1 MLPSLD
7 WKVRVAE
14 NQKEKHHGA
23 AYYTDFRL
31 KIALRIVIVS
41 LAPLVLV
48 TGIILYQFHVYANQM
63 VHAHLDELVLKHR
76 QKIDDFLKQKLSDIS
91 YLSKS
96 YEFSQFKEKPFLQ
109 QRLRTLQAEY
119 SYVFVDLGVIDDK
132 GRQVSYAGPFD
143 LDQADYSD
151 SDWFQK
157 ARVRDTY
164 ISDVFLGMRGHP
176 HFIVAVKRE
185 WQGRMWLVRAT
196 IDFMAFNT
204 LVEDFTMGK
213 TGTAF
218 ILNRQG
224 EFQTRSPKGTLK
236 LSLQQYKNL
245 FEMGEDAKGNKT
257 GDHIIA
263 PSVLGQDELYQIA
276 REYEPRI
283 DRYAV
288 RPPHKYTTFT
298 VEKHG
303 EGSTRFLVVA
313 AFLKSDDWLLIFQ
326 QEKKDAFAKLYET
339 QIIAVLIMC
348 AGAVLIIF
356 MAFFISGQLVKRI
369 ARLDSEKE
377 VMNQQIVE
385 TGKLASIGELA
396 AGIAHE
402 INNPVAIMVE
412 EAGWIQ
418 DLLSEGIDK
427 GDNFE
432 EFKRALKQIETQ
444 GHRCKGIT
452 HKLLSFAR
460 KTDSRVETIQLNE
473 FVNEVVDLL
482 SQKFKYANIE
492 VDVQLYP
499 ELPTIQASATEVQ
512 QVLMNILQNA
522 VYAMEKT
529 GGKITI
535 LTGVDDQN
543 ISISINDTGPGIP
556 PDNLA
561 RIFDPFFTTRPVGK
575 GTGLGLSI
583 CYGIIN
589 KMGGRIDVESKLDEG
604 TTFTIV
610 LPLDD
615 TSAPK
620 S

>member
-1 MLPSLD
+1 
-7 WKVRVAE
+7 VAE
-14 NQKEKHHGA
+14 DQKNKHHGPG
-23 AYYTDFRL
+23 YYADFRL

-41 LAPLVLV
+41 LAPMMLV
-48 TGIILYQFHVYANQM
+48 TGIILYQFHVFSNKM

-96 YEFSQFKEKPFLQ
+96 YEFSLLKEKPFLQ
-109 QRLRTLQAEY
+109 QRLRALQADY

-143 LDQADYSD
+143 LDQADYSG
-151 SDWFQK
+151 SEWFQK

-164 ISDVFLGMRGHP
+164 ISDVFTGMRGHP

-224 EFQTRSPKGTLK
+224 EFQTRPPKGTLK
-236 LSLQQYKNL
+236 LTLQQYMNL
-245 FEMGEDAKGNKT
+245 FKMGEDVR
-257 GDHIIA
+257 GDKSRDNIIA
-263 PSVLGQDELYQIA
+263 PSVLGQSELFEIA
-276 REYEPRI
+276 REHEVKTNRHE
-283 DRYAV
+283 V
-288 RPPHKYTTFT
+288 TPPHRYTTFT
-298 VEKHG
+298 VEKKG
-303 EGSTRFLVVA
+303 ENGTQVLVIA
-313 AFLKSDDWLLIFQ
+313 AFLKNDDWLLIFQ
-326 QEKKDAFAKLYET
+326 QEKKDAFAKLNET
-339 QIIAVLIMC
+339 QIIAVFITL
-348 AGAVLIIF
+348 AGALLIIF

-427 GDNFE
+427 ADNFE
-432 EFKRALKQIETQ
+432 EFKRALDQIQTQ

-460 KTDSRVETIQLNE
+460 KTDSRVETLQLNE
-473 FVNEVVDLL
+473 FVTEVVDLL
-482 SQKFKYANIE
+482 SQKFKYANID

-499 ELPTIQASATEVQ
+499 DLPSIQASATEIQ

-535 LTGVDDQN
+535 LTGVDDKN
-543 ISISINDTGPGIP
+543 ISIAINDNGPGIP
-556 PDNLA
+556 SDNLA

-589 KMGGRIDVESKLDEG
+589 KMGGRIDVESRLDEG

-610 LPLDD
+610 LPLN

-620 S
+620 

>member
-1 MLPSLD
+1 MSFLIR
-7 WKVRVAE
+7 KVQVAD
-14 NQKEKHHGA
+14 NHNEKHHGS
-23 AYYTDFRL
+23 AYYSDFRL

-41 LAPLVLV
+41 LAPLILV
-48 TGIILYQFHVYANQM
+48 AGIILYQFHVYANKM
-63 VHAHLDELVLKHR
+63 VHAHLDELVLRHR

-96 YEFSQFKEKPFLQ
+96 YDISQLRDKPFLQ
-109 QRLRTLQAEY
+109 QRLRALQTDY
-119 SYVFVDLGVIDDK
+119 SYVFVDLGVIDDN

-143 LDQADYSD
+143 LDQANYSN
-151 SDWFQK
+151 SEWFQE
-157 ARVRDTY
+157 AMLTETY
-164 ISDVFLGMRGHP
+164 ISNVFLGLRGQP
-176 HFIVAVKRE
+176 HFIVAVKRK
-185 WQGRMWLVRAT
+185 WQDRTWLVRAT
-196 IDFMAFNT
+196 IDFVAFNT

-224 EFQTRSPKGTLK
+224 EFQTRPPKGTLK
-236 LSLQQYKNL
+236 LTLQQYMNL
-245 FEMGEDAKGNKT
+245 FRMGESVRGNKSEKP
-257 GDHIIA
+257 IIA
-263 PSVLGQDELYQIA
+263 PSVLGQNELYQIA
-276 REYEPRI
+276 REHEPQM
-283 DRYAV
+283 DRFSIK
-288 RPPHKYTTFT
+288 PPHKYTTFS
-298 VEKHG
+298 VEKQG
-303 EGSTRFLVVA
+303 ENTRFLVIA
-313 AFLKSDDWLLIFQ
+313 AFLKNDDWLLIFQ

-339 QIIAVLIMC
+339 QIIAVFITF
-348 AGAVLIIF
+348 AGALLIIF
-356 MAFFISGQLVKRI
+356 VAFLISGQLVKRI

-427 GDNFE
+427 ADNFE
-432 EFKRALKQIETQ
+432 EFKRALDQIQTQ

-460 KTDSRVETIQLNE
+460 KTDSRVETLQLNE

-482 SQKFKYANIE
+482 SQKFKYANID
-492 VDVQLYP
+492 VDVQLEP
-499 ELPTIQASATEVQ
+499 DLPAIQASATEIQ

-535 LTGVDDQN
+535 LTGADDRN
-543 ISISINDTGPGIP
+543 ISVSITDTGPGIP
-556 PDNLA
+556 PDNMA

-589 KMGGRIDVESKLDEG
+589 KMGGRIDVQSKLDEG

-610 LPLDD
+610 LPLDKP
-615 TSAPK
+615 APK

>member
-1 MLPSLD
+1 
-7 WKVRVAE
+7 VQVAD
-14 NQKEKHHGA
+14 NQNGKHHGS
-23 AYYTDFRL
+23 AYYSDFRL

-41 LAPLVLV
+41 LAPLILV
-48 TGIILYQFHVYANQM
+48 AGIILYQFHVYANKM
-63 VHAHLDELVLKHR
+63 VHAHLDELVLRHR

-96 YEFSQFKEKPFLQ
+96 YDISQLSDKAFLQ
-109 QRLRTLQAEY
+109 QRLRALQTDY
-119 SYVFVDLGVIDDK
+119 SYVFVDLGVIDDS

-143 LDQADYSD
+143 LDQANYS
-151 SDWFQK
+151 SSEWFQE
-157 ARVRDTY
+157 ARHRETY
-164 ISDVFLGMRGHP
+164 ISNVFLGLRGQP
-176 HFIVAVKRE
+176 HFIVAVKRK
-185 WQGRMWLVRAT
+185 WQDRTWLVRAT
-196 IDFMAFNT
+196 IDFLAFNT

-224 EFQTRSPKGTLK
+224 EFQTRPPKGTLK
-236 LSLQQYKNL
+236 LTLQQYMNL
-245 FEMGEDAKGNKT
+245 FRMGENVRGNKT
-257 GDHIIA
+257 GESIIA
-263 PSVLGQDELYQIA
+263 PSVLGQNELYQIA
-276 REYEPRI
+276 REHETQI
-283 DRYAV
+283 DRFSIK
-288 RPPHKYTTFT
+288 PPHKYTTFS
-298 VEKHG
+298 VEKQG
-303 EGSTRFLVVA
+303 ENTRFLVIA
-313 AFLKSDDWLLIFQ
+313 AFLKNDDWLLIFQ
-326 QEKKDAFAKLYET
+326 QEKRDAFAKLYET
-339 QIIAVLIMC
+339 QIIAVFITF
-348 AGAVLIIF
+348 AGALLIIF
-356 MAFFISGQLVKRI
+356 VAFLISGQLVKRI

-427 GDNFE
+427 ADNFE
-432 EFKRALKQIETQ
+432 EFKRALDQIQTQ

-460 KTDSRVETIQLNE
+460 KTDSRVETLQLNE

-482 SQKFKYANIE
+482 SQKFKYANID
-492 VDVQLYP
+492 VDVQLEP
-499 ELPTIQASATEVQ
+499 DLPAIQASATEIQ

-535 LTGVDDQN
+535 LTRADDRN
-543 ISISINDTGPGIP
+543 ISVSITDTGPGIP
-556 PDNLA
+556 PDNMA

-589 KMGGRIDVESKLDEG
+589 KMGGRIDVQSRLDEG

-610 LPLDD
+610 LPLDKP
-615 TSAPK
+615 APK

>member
-1 MLPSLD
+1 M
-7 WKVRVAE
+7 AE
-14 NQKEKHHGA
+14 NQNEKHHGP

-96 YEFSQFKEKPFLQ
+96 YDFSQLREKPFLQ
-109 QRLRTLQAEY
+109 QRLRVLQAEY
-119 SYVFVDLGVIDDK
+119 SYVFVDLGVIDDN

-224 EFQTRSPKGTLK
+224 EFQTRPPKGTIK
-236 LSLQQYKNL
+236 LTLQQYKNL
-245 FEMGEDAKGNKT
+245 FEMGEDARGNKT

-263 PSVLGQDELYQIA
+263 PSVLGQDELFQIA
-276 REYEPRI
+276 RDFEPRV

-303 EGSTRFLVVA
+303 EDSTRFLVVA

-326 QEKKDAFAKLYET
+326 QEKRDAFSKLYET

-432 EFKRALKQIETQ
+432 EFKRALNQIETQ

-460 KTDSRVETIQLNE
+460 KTDSRMETLQLNA

-535 LTGVDDQN
+535 MTEADDQH
-543 ISISINDTGPGIP
+543 IFISINDTGPGIAS
-556 PDNLA
+556 DNLA

>member
-1 MLPSLD
+1 
-7 WKVRVAE
+7 VAE
-14 NQKEKHHGA
+14 NQNEKHHGP

-96 YEFSQFKEKPFLQ
+96 YDFSQLREKPFLQ
-109 QRLRTLQAEY
+109 QRLRVLQAEY
-119 SYVFVDLGVIDDK
+119 SYVFVDLGVIDDN

-224 EFQTRSPKGTLK
+224 EFQTRPPKGTIK
-236 LSLQQYKNL
+236 LTLQQYKNL
-245 FEMGEDAKGNKT
+245 FEMGEDARGNKT

-263 PSVLGQDELYQIA
+263 PSVLGQDELFQIA
-276 REYEPRI
+276 RDFEPRV

-303 EGSTRFLVVA
+303 EDSTRFLVVA

-326 QEKKDAFAKLYET
+326 QEKRDAFSKLYET

-432 EFKRALKQIETQ
+432 EFKRALNQIETQ

-460 KTDSRVETIQLNE
+460 KTDSRMETLQLNA

-535 LTGVDDQN
+535 MTEADDQH
-543 ISISINDTGPGIP
+543 IFISINDTGPGIAS
-556 PDNLA
+556 DNLA

>member
-1 MLPSLD
+1 
-7 WKVRVAE
+7 VAE
-14 NQKEKHHGA
+14 NQNEKHHGP

-96 YEFSQFKEKPFLQ
+96 YDFSQLREKPFLQ
-109 QRLRTLQAEY
+109 QRLRVLQAEY
-119 SYVFVDLGVIDDK
+119 SYVFVDLGVIDDN

-224 EFQTRSPKGTLK
+224 EFQTRPPKGTIK
-236 LSLQQYKNL
+236 LTLQQYKNL
-245 FEMGEDAKGNKT
+245 FEMGEDARGNKI

-263 PSVLGQDELYQIA
+263 PSVLGQDELFQIA
-276 REYEPRI
+276 RDFEPRV

-303 EGSTRFLVVA
+303 EDSTRFLVVA

-326 QEKKDAFAKLYET
+326 QEKRDAFSKLYET

-432 EFKRALKQIETQ
+432 EFKRALNQIETQ

-460 KTDSRVETIQLNE
+460 KTDSRMETLQLNA

-535 LTGVDDQN
+535 MTEADDQH
-543 ISISINDTGPGIP
+543 IFISINDTGPGIAS
-556 PDNLA
+556 DNLA

>member
-1 MLPSLD
+1 
-7 WKVRVAE
+7 VAE
-14 NQKEKHHGA
+14 NQKNKHHGP
-23 AYYTDFRL
+23 AYYADFRI

-41 LAPLVLV
+41 LAPMILV
-48 TGIILYQFHVYANQM
+48 TGIILYQFHVFSNKM

-96 YEFSQFKEKPFLQ
+96 YEFSQFKEKTFLQ
-109 QRLRTLQAEY
+109 QRLRALQADY
-119 SYVFVDLGVIDDK
+119 SYVFVDLGVIDEN

-143 LDQADYSD
+143 LDQADYSS
-151 SDWFQK
+151 SDWFRK
-157 ARVRDTY
+157 AKDRDTY
-164 ISDVFLGMRGHP
+164 ISDVFLGMRGSP

-185 WQGRMWLVRAT
+185 WQGRIWLLRAT

-224 EFQTRSPKGTLK
+224 EFQTRPPKGTLK
-236 LSLQQYKNL
+236 LTLQQYMNL
-245 FEMGEDAKGNKT
+245 FKMGEDVRENRSGNN
-257 GDHIIA
+257 IIA
-263 PSVLGQDELYQIA
+263 PSVLGQSELFQIA
-276 REYEPRI
+276 REHELRI
-283 DRYAV
+283 NRHLV
-288 RPPHKYTTFT
+288 RPPHQYTTFT
-298 VEKHG
+298 VEKQG
-303 EGSTRFLVVA
+303 ESSRVLVIA
-313 AFLKSDDWLLIFQ
+313 AFLKNDDWLLIFQ
-326 QEKKDAFAKLYET
+326 QEKKDAFAKLNET
-339 QIIAVLIMC
+339 QIIAILITL
-348 AGAVLIIF
+348 AGGVLIIF

-427 GDNFE
+427 ADNFE
-432 EFKRALKQIETQ
+432 EFKRALDQIQTQ

-460 KTDSRVETIQLNE
+460 KTDSRVETLQLNE
-473 FVNEVVDLL
+473 FVTEVVDLL

-499 ELPTIQASATEVQ
+499 ELPSLQASATEVQ

-535 LTGVDDQN
+535 LTSADDQN
-543 ISISINDTGPGIP
+543 ISISINDTGPGIAS
-556 PDNLA
+556 DNLA

-589 KMGGRIDVESKLDEG
+589 KMGGRIDVESRLDEG

-610 LPLDD
+610 LPLDKP
-615 TSAPK
+615 APK

>member
-1 MLPSLD
+1 MYPWNRKLQVTD
-7 WKVRVAE
+7 KQAI
-14 NQKEKHHGA
+14 KHTGP
-23 AYYTDFRL
+23 AYYADFRM

-41 LAPLVLV
+41 LAPMILV
-48 TGIILYQFHVYANQM
+48 TGIILYQFHVFSNHM

-76 QKIDDFLKQKLSDIS
+76 QKLDDFLKQKLSDIS
-91 YLSKS
+91 HLARSHD
-96 YEFSQFKEKPFLQ
+96 FSQLQNKTFLQ
-109 QRLRTLQAEY
+109 QRLRALQADY
-119 SYVFVDLGVIDDK
+119 SYVFVDLGVIDEN
-132 GRQVSYAGPFD
+132 GQQVSYAGPFD
-143 LDQADYSD
+143 LDRADYS
-151 SDWFQK
+151 SSEWFQK
-157 ARVRDTY
+157 ARATEAY
-164 ISDVFLGMRGHP
+164 ISDVFSGMRGHP
-176 HFIVAVKRE
+176 HFIVAVKRQWE
-185 WQGRMWLVRAT
+185 GREYLVRAT
-196 IDFMAFNT
+196 IDFLAFNT

-224 EFQTRSPKGTLK
+224 EFQTRPPTGTPKLTM
-236 LSLQQYKNL
+236 QQYMNL
-245 FEMGEDAKGNKT
+245 FKMGESARGNIPGKKNT
-257 GDHIIA
+257 YSMA
-263 PSVLGQDELYQIA
+263 EANELYQIA
-276 REYEPRI
+276 LEYEF
-283 DRYAV
+283 DKNRYSDKSV
-288 RPPHKYTTFT
+288 HKYATFT
-298 VEKHG
+298 VEKMAESG
-303 EGSTRFLVVA
+303 TKFLVVA
-313 AFLKSDDWLLIFQ
+313 AFLKHDDWLLIFQ
-326 QEKKDAFAKLYET
+326 QETKDAFAKLNET
-339 QIIAVLIMC
+339 QIIAILISLS
-348 AGAVLIIF
+348 GALVIVF

-369 ARLDSEKE
+369 ARLDSEKQ

-427 GDNFE
+427 ADNFE
-432 EFKRALKQIETQ
+432 EFKRALNQIETQ

-460 KTDSRVETIQLNE
+460 KTDSRVETLQLNE
-473 FVNEVVDLL
+473 FVTEVVDLL
-482 SQKFKYANIE
+482 SQKFKYANID
-492 VDVQLYP
+492 VDVQMAP
-499 ELPTIQASATEVQ
+499 DLPTIQASATEIQ

-535 LTGVDDQN
+535 ITRADDET

-556 PDNLA
+556 EDNLA

-589 KMGGRIDVESKLDEG
+589 KMGGRIDVASRVDEG

-610 LPLDD
+610 LPLD

>member
-1 MLPSLD
+1 
-7 WKVRVAE
+7 VRVAE
-14 NQKEKHHGA
+14 KQTEKHHGP
-23 AYYTDFRL
+23 AYYADFRL

-41 LAPLVLV
+41 LAPLLLV
-48 TGIILYQFHVYANQM
+48 TGIILYQFHVYANKM
-63 VHAHLDELVLKHR
+63 VHAHLDELVLRHR

-96 YEFSQFKEKPFLQ
+96 YEITQLKDKTFLQ
-109 QRLRTLQAEY
+109 QRLRALQTDY

-143 LDQADYSD
+143 LDQANYSNA
-151 SDWFQK
+151 DWFQK
-157 ARVRDTY
+157 ASLRETY
-164 ISDVFLGMRGHP
+164 ISDVFLGLRGQP

-185 WQGRMWLVRAT
+185 WEGRTWLVRAT

-224 EFQTRSPKGTLK
+224 EFQTRPPKGTLK
-236 LSLQQYKNL
+236 LTLQQYMNL
-245 FEMGEDAKGNKT
+245 FKMGEDARGNRS
-257 GDHIIA
+257 GGGIIA
-263 PSVLGQDELYQIA
+263 PSVLGQDELFQIA
-276 REYEPRI
+276 REHEFQM
-283 DRYAV
+283 DRGTIK
-288 RPPHKYTTFT
+288 PPHKYTTFS
-298 VEKHG
+298 VEKQG
-303 EGSTRFLVVA
+303 DNTRFLVIA
-313 AFLKSDDWLLIFQ
+313 AFLKNDDWLLIFQ
-326 QEKKDAFAKLYET
+326 QEKKDAFSQLFET
-339 QIIAVLIMC
+339 QLIAVFITF

-356 MAFFISGQLVKRI
+356 VTFLISGQLVKRI

-432 EFKRALKQIETQ
+432 EFKRALDQIQTQ

-460 KTDSRVETIQLNE
+460 KTDSRMETLQLNE

-482 SQKFKYANIE
+482 SQKFKYANID
-492 VDVQLYP
+492 VDVQLDP
-499 ELPTIQASATEVQ
+499 ELPAIQASATEIQ

-529 GGKITI
+529 GGKIAV
-535 LTGVDDQN
+535 LTEADDQN
-543 ISISINDTGPGIP
+543 ISVSIKDTGPGIS

-610 LPLDD
+610 LPLNRP
-615 TSAPK
+615 APK
-620 S
+620 K

>member
-1 MLPSLD
+1 
-7 WKVRVAE
+7 VRVAD
-14 NQKEKHHGA
+14 NQNEKKHGS
-23 AYYTDFRL
+23 AYYSDFRL
-31 KIALRIVIVS
+31 KIALRFVIVS
-41 LAPLVLV
+41 VAPLILV
-48 TGIILYQFHVYANQM
+48 AGIILYQFHVYADKM
-63 VHAHLDELVLKHR
+63 VHAHLDELVLRHR
-76 QKIDDFLKQKLSDIS
+76 QKIDDFLNQKLSDIS

-96 YEFSQFKEKPFLQ
+96 YEISQLMDKSFLQ
-109 QRLRTLQAEY
+109 RRLRALQTDY
-119 SYVFVDLGVIDDK
+119 SYVFVDLGVIDDN
-132 GRQVSYAGPFD
+132 GRQISYAGPFD
-143 LDQADYSD
+143 LDQANYSD
-151 SDWFQK
+151 AEWFQK
-157 ARVRDTY
+157 ARLRETY
-164 ISDVFLGMRGHP
+164 ISDVFLGLRVQP

-185 WQGRMWLVRAT
+185 WQGRTWLVRAT

-224 EFQTRSPKGTLK
+224 EFQTRPPKGTLK
-236 LSLQQYKNL
+236 LTLQQYMNL
-245 FEMGEDAKGNKT
+245 FRMGADARKNKT
-257 GDHIIA
+257 EDNIIA
-263 PSVLGQDELYQIA
+263 PSVLGQNELYHIA
-276 REYEPRI
+276 REHELKI
-283 DRYAV
+283 DRYSV
-288 RPPHKYTTFT
+288 KPPHKYTTFT
-298 VEKHG
+298 VEKQG
-303 EGSTRFLVVA
+303 ENTRFLVIA
-313 AFLKSDDWLLIFQ
+313 AFLKNDDWLLIFQ
-326 QEKKDAFAKLYET
+326 QEKKDAFAKLNET
-339 QIIAVLIMC
+339 QIIAVFITL
-348 AGAVLIIF
+348 ASALLIIF
-356 MAFFISGQLVKRI
+356 VAFLISGQLVKRI

-427 GDNFE
+427 ADNFE
-432 EFKRALKQIETQ
+432 EFKRALDQIQTQ

-460 KTDSRVETIQLNE
+460 KTDSRVETLQLNE

-482 SQKFKYANIE
+482 SQKFKYANID
-492 VDVQLYP
+492 VDVQLNP
-499 ELPTIQASATEVQ
+499 ELPAIQASATEIQ

-535 LTGVDDQN
+535 LTEADDQN
-543 ISISINDTGPGIP
+543 ISISIRDTGPGIP
-556 PDNLA
+556 PDNMA

-589 KMGGRIDVESKLDEG
+589 KMGGRIDVQSKLDEG

-610 LPLDD
+610 LPLDKP
-615 TSAPK
+615 APK

>member
-1 MLPSLD
+1 VSFLIR
-7 WKVRVAE
+7 KVQVAD
-14 NQKEKHHGA
+14 NHNGKHHGS
-23 AYYTDFRL
+23 AYYSDFRL

-41 LAPLVLV
+41 LAPLILV
-48 TGIILYQFHVYANQM
+48 AGIILYQFHVYANKM
-63 VHAHLDELVLKHR
+63 VHAHLDELVLRHR

-96 YEFSQFKEKPFLQ
+96 YDISQLSDKAFLQ
-109 QRLRTLQAEY
+109 QRLRALQTDY
-119 SYVFVDLGVIDDK
+119 SYVFVDLGVIDDS

-143 LDQADYSD
+143 LDQANYS
-151 SDWFQK
+151 SSEWFQE
-157 ARVRDTY
+157 ARHRETY
-164 ISDVFLGMRGHP
+164 ISNVFLGLRGQP
-176 HFIVAVKRE
+176 HFIVAVKRK
-185 WQGRMWLVRAT
+185 WQDRTWLVRAT
-196 IDFMAFNT
+196 IDFLAFNT

-224 EFQTRSPKGTLK
+224 EFQTRPPKGTLK
-236 LSLQQYKNL
+236 LTLQQYMNL
-245 FEMGEDAKGNKT
+245 FRMGENVRGNKT
-257 GDHIIA
+257 GESIIA
-263 PSVLGQDELYQIA
+263 PSVLGQNELYQIA
-276 REYEPRI
+276 REHETQI
-283 DRYAV
+283 DRFSIK
-288 RPPHKYTTFT
+288 PPHKYTTFS
-298 VEKHG
+298 VEKQG
-303 EGSTRFLVVA
+303 ENTRFLVIA
-313 AFLKSDDWLLIFQ
+313 AFLKNDDWLLIFQ
-326 QEKKDAFAKLYET
+326 QEKRDAFAKLYET
-339 QIIAVLIMC
+339 QIIAVFITF
-348 AGAVLIIF
+348 AGALLIIF
-356 MAFFISGQLVKRI
+356 VAFLISGQLVKRI

-427 GDNFE
+427 ADNFE
-432 EFKRALKQIETQ
+432 EFKRALDQIQTQ

-460 KTDSRVETIQLNE
+460 KTDSRVETLQLNE

-482 SQKFKYANIE
+482 SQKFKYANID
-492 VDVQLYP
+492 VDVQLEP
-499 ELPTIQASATEVQ
+499 DLPAIQASATEIQ

-535 LTGVDDQN
+535 LTGADDRN
-543 ISISINDTGPGIP
+543 ISVSITDTGPGIP
-556 PDNLA
+556 PDNMA

-589 KMGGRIDVESKLDEG
+589 KMGGRIDVQSKLDEG

-610 LPLDD
+610 LPLDKP
-615 TSAPK
+615 APK

>member
-1 MLPSLD
+1 LFFLIR
-7 WKVRVAE
+7 KVRVVE
-14 NQKEKHHGA
+14 IQNEKNHGP
-23 AYYTDFRL
+23 AYYADFKL

-41 LAPLVLV
+41 LAPLLLV
-48 TGIILYQFHVYANQM
+48 AGIILYQFHVYSNKM
-63 VHAHLDELVLKHR
+63 VHAHLDELVLRHR

-96 YEFSQFKEKPFLQ
+96 YEISQLKEKPFLQ
-109 QRLRTLQAEY
+109 QKLRALQTDY
-119 SYVFVDLGVIDDK
+119 SYVFVDLGIIDDN

-143 LDQADYSD
+143 LDQADYSN
-151 SDWFQK
+151 SEWFQE
-157 ARVRDTY
+157 AILRQTY
-164 ISDVFLGMRGHP
+164 ISNVFLGLRGQP

-185 WQGRMWLVRAT
+185 WQGRTWLVRAT
-196 IDFMAFNT
+196 IDFVAFNT

-224 EFQTRSPKGTLK
+224 EFQTRPPKGTLQ
-236 LSLQQYKNL
+236 LTLQQYMNL
-245 FEMGEDAKGNKT
+245 FKMGESHRGSSSGENLKK
-257 GDHIIA
+257 
-263 PSVLGQDELYQIA
+263 PSVPGENELFQIA
-276 REYEPRI
+276 MEHERQI
-283 DRYAV
+283 DRFSV
-288 RPPHKYTTFT
+288 KPPHKFTTFS
-298 VEKHG
+298 VEKQG
-303 EGSTRFLVVA
+303 DNTRFLVIA
-313 AFLKSDDWLLIFQ
+313 AFLKNDDWLLIFQ

-339 QIIAVLIMC
+339 QLIAVFITF
-348 AGAVLIIF
+348 AGALLIIF
-356 MAFFISGQLVKRI
+356 VAFLISGQLVKRI

-427 GDNFE
+427 ADNFE
-432 EFKRALKQIETQ
+432 EFKRALDQIQTQ

-460 KTDSRVETIQLNE
+460 KTDSRVETLQLNE

-482 SQKFKYANIE
+482 SQKFKYANID
-492 VDVQLYP
+492 VDVQLNP
-499 ELPTIQASATEVQ
+499 GLPAIQASATEIQ

-535 LTGVDDQN
+535 LTEADEQN
-543 ISISINDTGPGIP
+543 ISVSITDNGPGIP
-556 PDNLA
+556 PDNMA

-589 KMGGRIDVESKLDEG
+589 KMGGRIDVQSRLDEG

-610 LPLDD
+610 LPLGKP
-615 TSAPK
+615 ALK

>member
-1 MLPSLD
+1 MADNRKKGNTGPS
-7 WKVRVAE
+7 KYA
-14 NQKEKHHGA
+14 
-23 AYYTDFRL
+23 DFRF
-31 KIALRIVIVS
+31 KIALLIVVVS
-41 LAPLVLV
+41 LAPLFLV
-48 TGIILYQFHVYANQM
+48 TGTILYQFHLFSNKM
-63 VHAHLDELVLKHR
+63 VHAHLDEMVLKHR
-76 QKIDDFLKQKLSDIS
+76 QKIDDFLKQKLNDIS
-91 YLSKS
+91 HLARNKTLSQLQEK
-96 YEFSQFKEKPFLQ
+96 QFLH
-109 QRLRTLQAEY
+109 QRLRALQADY
-119 SYVFVDLGVIDDK
+119 GYVFVDLGLIDDK
-132 GRQVSYAGPFD
+132 GHQLSYAGPFD
-143 LDQADYSD
+143 LDKVDYSG
-151 SDWFQK
+151 SEWFAK
-157 ARVRDTY
+157 ARIRDAY
-164 ISDVFLGMRGHP
+164 ISDVFLGLRGQP
-176 HFIVAVKRE
+176 HFIVAVKQTWEGRE
-185 WQGRMWLVRAT
+185 YLVRAT
-196 IDFMAFNT
+196 IDFVAFNT

-218 ILNRQG
+218 IMNHQG
-224 EFQTRSPKGTLK
+224 EFQTQPPKETLK
-236 LSLQQYKNL
+236 LTMQQYMNL
-245 FEMGEDAKGNKT
+245 FEMGESARGGMVSREKQNLQKFSQDR
-257 GDHIIA
+257 
-263 PSVLGQDELYQIA
+263 GQNELYQIA
-276 REYEPRI
+276 REYEFQQNE
-283 DRYAV
+283 YTTKM
-288 RPPHKYTTFT
+288 PHKYKTFT
-298 VEKHG
+298 VEKTAQNG
-303 EGSTRFLVVA
+303 TRFLVIA
-313 AFLKSDDWLLIFQ
+313 AFLKNDDWLLIFQ
-326 QEKKDAFAKLYET
+326 QEKKDAFAELNKT
-339 QIIAVLIMC
+339 QIIAILILL
-348 AGAVLIIF
+348 AGALVIIF

-418 DLLSEGIDK
+418 DLLEEGIDK
-427 GDNFE
+427 ADNFE

-460 KTDSRVETIQLNE
+460 KTDSRVETIQINE
-473 FVNEVVDLL
+473 FVTEVVDLL

-492 VDVQLYP
+492 VDVQLNP
-499 ELPTIQASATEVQ
+499 HLPSIDASATEIQ

-529 GGKITI
+529 GGKIIINTRARNQH
-535 LTGVDDQN
+535 LY
-543 ISISINDTGPGIP
+543 ISINDNGPGIP

-589 KMGGRIDVESKLDEG
+589 KMGGRIDVESKVDEG

-610 LPLDD
+610 LPLDNPE
-615 TSAPK
+615 PK

>member
-1 MLPSLD
+1 
-7 WKVRVAE
+7 VAE
-14 NQKEKHHGA
+14 DQTNKKHGP
-23 AYYTDFRL
+23 AYYADFRL
-31 KIALRIVIVS
+31 KIALRIVVVS
-41 LAPLVLV
+41 LAPMVLV
-48 TGIILYQFHVYANQM
+48 TGIILYQFHVFSNKM

-76 QKIDDFLKQKLSDIS
+76 QKIDDFLKQKLSDIR

-96 YEFSQFKEKPFLQ
+96 YEFSRLKEKPFLQ
-109 QRLRTLQAEY
+109 QRLRALQADY

-143 LDQADYSD
+143 LDQADYSG
-151 SDWFQK
+151 SEWFQK

-164 ISDVFLGMRGHP
+164 ISDVFLGLRGQP
-176 HFIVAVKRE
+176 HFIVAVKHE
-185 WQGRMWLVRAT
+185 WEGRTWLVRAT

-204 LVEDFTMGK
+204 LVEDFTVGK

-224 EFQTRSPKGTLK
+224 EFQTRPPKGTLK
-236 LSLQQYKNL
+236 LTMQQYMNL
-245 FEMGEDAKGNKT
+245 FKMGEDVQADKSR
-257 GDHIIA
+257 DHIIA
-263 PSVLGQDELYQIA
+263 PSVLGQSELFEIA
-276 REYEPRI
+276 REQAVQT
-283 DRYAV
+283 DRYTV
-288 RPPHKYTTFT
+288 TLPHQYTTFT
-298 VEKHG
+298 VEKQG
-303 EGSTRFLVVA
+303 ESSIRFLVIA
-313 AFLKSDDWLLIFQ
+313 AFLKNDDWLLIFQ
-326 QEKKDAFAKLYET
+326 QEKKDAFAKLNET
-339 QIIAVLIMC
+339 QTIAILISI
-348 AGAVLIIF
+348 AGALLIIF

-427 GDNFE
+427 ADNFE
-432 EFKRALKQIETQ
+432 EFKRALNQIETQ

-460 KTDSRVETIQLNE
+460 KTDSRVETLQLNE
-473 FVNEVVDLL
+473 FVTEVVDLL
-482 SQKFKYANIE
+482 SQKFKYANID
-492 VDVQLYP
+492 VDVALSP
-499 ELPTIQASATEVQ
+499 ELPTIQASATEIQ

-529 GGKITI
+529 GGKIAIKTRSDAQSI
-535 LTGVDDQN
+535 Y
-543 ISISINDTGPGIP
+543 ISIGDTGPGIP

-589 KMGGRIDVESKLDEG
+589 KMGGRIDVSSRVGEG

-610 LPLDD
+610 LPVGKP
-615 TSAPK
+615 AAK

>member
-1 MLPSLD
+1 M
-7 WKVRVAE
+7 AE
-14 NQKEKHHGA
+14 NQNKKNHGP
-23 AYYTDFRL
+23 AYYADFRF
-31 KIALRIVIVS
+31 KIALRIVVVS
-41 LAPLVLV
+41 LAPMVLV
-48 TGIILYQFHVYANQM
+48 TGIILYQFHVYANKM

-76 QKIDDFLKQKLSDIS
+76 QKIDDFLKQKLSDIN

-96 YEFSQFKEKPFLQ
+96 YDFSLLKEKPFLQ
-109 QRLRTLQAEY
+109 QRLRALQADY
-119 SYVFVDLGVIDDK
+119 SYVFVDLGVINDN

-143 LDQADYSD
+143 LDQADYS
-151 SDWFQK
+151 SSEWFQK
-157 ARVRDTY
+157 AIVKDTY
-164 ISDVFLGMRGHP
+164 ISDVFLGLRGQP

-185 WQGRMWLVRAT
+185 WEGRTWLVRAT

-204 LVEDFTMGK
+204 LVDDFTMGK

-218 ILNRQG
+218 IMNRQG
-224 EFQTRSPKGTLK
+224 EFQTRPPKGTPK
-236 LSLQQYKNL
+236 LTMQQYTNL
-245 FEMGEDAKGNKT
+245 FQMGEDAR
-257 GDHIIA
+257 GDKSRDNIIA
-263 PSVLGQDELYQIA
+263 PSVLGQNELFEIA
-276 REYEPRI
+276 REYEAQTN
-283 DRYAV
+283 RYTV
-288 RPPHKYTTFT
+288 TPPHQYTTFT
-298 VEKHG
+298 VEKKG
-303 EGSTRFLVVA
+303 ESGTRVLVIA
-313 AFLKSDDWLLIFQ
+313 AFLKNDDWLLIFQ
-326 QEKKDAFAKLYET
+326 QEKKDAFAKLNET
-339 QIIAVLIMC
+339 QIIAIFISL
-348 AGAVLIIF
+348 AGALVIIF

-418 DLLSEGIDK
+418 DLLEEGIDK
-427 GDNFE
+427 ADNFE
-432 EFKRALKQIETQ
+432 EFKRALNQIETQ

-460 KTDSRVETIQLNE
+460 KTDSRVETLQLNE
-473 FVNEVVDLL
+473 FVTEVVDLL
-482 SQKFKYANIE
+482 SQKFKYANID

-499 ELPTIQASATEVQ
+499 DLPAIQASATEIQ

-535 LTGVDDQN
+535 MTGVDDQN
-543 ISISINDTGPGIP
+543 ISIGINDNGPGIP
-556 PDNLA
+556 SDNLA

-610 LPLDD
+610 LPLD

>member
-1 MLPSLD
+1 MAD
-7 WKVRVAE
+7 
-14 NQKEKHHGA
+14 NQNEKKHGS
-23 AYYTDFRL
+23 AYYSDFRL
-31 KIALRIVIVS
+31 KIALRFVIVS
-41 LAPLVLV
+41 VAPLILV
-48 TGIILYQFHVYANQM
+48 AGIILYQFHVYADKM
-63 VHAHLDELVLKHR
+63 VHAHLDELVLRHR
-76 QKIDDFLKQKLSDIS
+76 QKIDDFLNQKLSDIS

-96 YEFSQFKEKPFLQ
+96 YEISQLMDKSFLQ
-109 QRLRTLQAEY
+109 RRLRALQTDY
-119 SYVFVDLGVIDDK
+119 SYVFVDLGVIDDN
-132 GRQVSYAGPFD
+132 GRQISYAGPFD
-143 LDQADYSD
+143 LDQANYSD
-151 SDWFQK
+151 AEWFQK
-157 ARVRDTY
+157 ARLRETY
-164 ISDVFLGMRGHP
+164 ISDVFLGLRGQP

-185 WQGRMWLVRAT
+185 WQGRTWLVRAT

-224 EFQTRSPKGTLK
+224 EFQTRPPKGTLK
-236 LSLQQYKNL
+236 LTLQQYMNL
-245 FEMGEDAKGNKT
+245 FRMGADARKNKT
-257 GDHIIA
+257 EDNIIA
-263 PSVLGQDELYQIA
+263 PSVLGQNELYHIA
-276 REYEPRI
+276 REHELKI
-283 DRYAV
+283 DRYSV
-288 RPPHKYTTFT
+288 KPPHKYTTFT
-298 VEKHG
+298 VEKQG
-303 EGSTRFLVVA
+303 ENTRFLVIA
-313 AFLKSDDWLLIFQ
+313 AFLKNDDWLLIFQ
-326 QEKKDAFAKLYET
+326 QEKKDAFAKLNET
-339 QIIAVLIMC
+339 QIIAVFITL
-348 AGAVLIIF
+348 ASALLIIF
-356 MAFFISGQLVKRI
+356 VAFLISGQLVKRI

-427 GDNFE
+427 ADNFE
-432 EFKRALKQIETQ
+432 EFKRALDQIQTQ

-460 KTDSRVETIQLNE
+460 KTDSRVETLQLNE

-482 SQKFKYANIE
+482 SQKFKYANID
-492 VDVQLYP
+492 VDVQLNP
-499 ELPTIQASATEVQ
+499 ELPAIQASATEIQ

-535 LTGVDDQN
+535 LTEADDQN
-543 ISISINDTGPGIP
+543 ISISIRDTGPGIP
-556 PDNLA
+556 PDNMA

-589 KMGGRIDVESKLDEG
+589 KMGGRIDVQSKLDEG

-610 LPLDD
+610 LPLDKP
-615 TSAPK
+615 APK

>member
-1 MLPSLD
+1 LTR
-7 WKVRVAE
+7 KVQVAD
-14 NQKEKHHGA
+14 NQNGKHHGS
-23 AYYTDFRL
+23 AYYSDFRL

-41 LAPLVLV
+41 LAPLILV
-48 TGIILYQFHVYANQM
+48 AGIILYQFHVYANKM
-63 VHAHLDELVLKHR
+63 VHAHLDELVLRHR

-96 YEFSQFKEKPFLQ
+96 YDISQLSDKAFLQ
-109 QRLRTLQAEY
+109 QRLRALQTDY
-119 SYVFVDLGVIDDK
+119 SYVFVDLGVIDDS

-143 LDQADYSD
+143 LDQANYS
-151 SDWFQK
+151 SSEWFQE
-157 ARVRDTY
+157 ARHRETY
-164 ISDVFLGMRGHP
+164 ISNVFLGLRGQP
-176 HFIVAVKRE
+176 HFIVAVKRK
-185 WQGRMWLVRAT
+185 WQDRTWLVRAT
-196 IDFMAFNT
+196 IDFLAFNT

-224 EFQTRSPKGTLK
+224 EFQTRPPKGTLK
-236 LSLQQYKNL
+236 LTLQQYMNL
-245 FEMGEDAKGNKT
+245 FRMGENVRGNKT
-257 GDHIIA
+257 GESIIA
-263 PSVLGQDELYQIA
+263 PSVLGQNELYQIA
-276 REYEPRI
+276 REHETQI
-283 DRYAV
+283 DRFSIK
-288 RPPHKYTTFT
+288 PPHKYTTFS
-298 VEKHG
+298 VEKQG
-303 EGSTRFLVVA
+303 ENTRFLVIA
-313 AFLKSDDWLLIFQ
+313 AFLKNDDWLLIFQ
-326 QEKKDAFAKLYET
+326 QEKRDAFAKLYET
-339 QIIAVLIMC
+339 QIIAVFITF
-348 AGAVLIIF
+348 AGALLIIF
-356 MAFFISGQLVKRI
+356 VAFLISGQLVKRI

-427 GDNFE
+427 ADNFE
-432 EFKRALKQIETQ
+432 EFKRALDQIQTQ

-460 KTDSRVETIQLNE
+460 KTDSRVETLQLNE

-482 SQKFKYANIE
+482 SQKFKYANID
-492 VDVQLYP
+492 VDVQLEP
-499 ELPTIQASATEVQ
+499 DLPAIQASATEIQ

-535 LTGVDDQN
+535 LTRADDRN
-543 ISISINDTGPGIP
+543 ISVSITDTGPGIP
-556 PDNLA
+556 PDNMA

-589 KMGGRIDVESKLDEG
+589 KMGGRIDVQSRLDEG

-610 LPLDD
+610 LPLDKP
-615 TSAPK
+615 APK

>member
-1 MLPSLD
+1 
-7 WKVRVAE
+7 VAE
-14 NQKEKHHGA
+14 DQKNKHHGP
-23 AYYTDFRL
+23 AYYADFRF

-41 LAPLVLV
+41 LAPMVLV
-48 TGIILYQFHVYANQM
+48 TGIILYQFHVFSNKM

-76 QKIDDFLKQKLSDIS
+76 QKIDDFLKQKLSDIR

-96 YEFSQFKEKPFLQ
+96 YEFSQLKEKPFLQ
-109 QRLRTLQAEY
+109 QRLRALQADY
-119 SYVFVDLGVIDDK
+119 SYVFVDLGVISDN

-143 LDQADYSD
+143 LDQADYSN
-151 SDWFQK
+151 SEWFQK
-157 ARVRDTY
+157 AIVREAY
-164 ISDVFLGMRGHP
+164 ISDVFLGLRGQP

-185 WQGRMWLVRAT
+185 WEGRTWLVRAT

-224 EFQTRSPKGTLK
+224 EFQTRPPKGTLK
-236 LSLQQYKNL
+236 LTMQQYMNL
-245 FEMGEDAKGNKT
+245 FKMGEDAR
-257 GDHIIA
+257 GDKSRDNIIA
-263 PSVLGQDELYQIA
+263 PSVLGQNELFELA
-276 REYEPRI
+276 REFEVQTN
-283 DRYAV
+283 RYTIT
-288 RPPHKYTTFT
+288 PPHQYTTFT
-298 VEKHG
+298 VEKQG
-303 EGSTRFLVVA
+303 ENSTQVLVIA
-313 AFLKSDDWLLIFQ
+313 AFLKNDDWLLIFQ
-326 QEKKDAFAKLYET
+326 QEKKDAFAKLNET
-339 QIIAVLIMC
+339 QIIAIFISF
-348 AGAVLIIF
+348 AGALVIIF

-427 GDNFE
+427 EDNFE
-432 EFKRALKQIETQ
+432 EFKRALDQIQTQ

-460 KTDSRVETIQLNE
+460 KTDSRVETLQLNE
-473 FVNEVVDLL
+473 FVTEVVDLL

-492 VDVQLYP
+492 LDVKLNP
-499 ELPTIQASATEVQ
+499 ELPTIQASATEIQ

-535 LTGVDDQN
+535 LTGVDDKN
-543 ISISINDTGPGIP
+543 ISIAINDNGPGIP
-556 PDNLA
+556 SDNLA

-589 KMGGRIDVESKLDEG
+589 KMGGRIDVESRLDEG

-610 LPLDD
+610 LPLN

-620 S
+620 

>member
-1 MLPSLD
+1 
-7 WKVRVAE
+7 VAE
-14 NQKEKHHGA
+14 NQKEKHHGS
-23 AYYTDFRL
+23 AYYADFRL
-31 KIALRIVIVS
+31 KIALRFVIVS
-41 LAPLVLV
+41 VAPLMLV
-48 TGIILYQFHVYANQM
+48 AGIILYQFHVYSNKM
-63 VHAHLDELVLKHR
+63 VHAQLDELVLRHR
-76 QKIDDFLKQKLSDIS
+76 QKIDDFLNQKLSDIS

-96 YEFSQFKEKPFLQ
+96 YEISQLKDKSFLQ
-109 QRLRTLQAEY
+109 QRLRALQTDY
-119 SYVFVDLGVIDDK
+119 SYVFVDLGVIDDN

-143 LDQADYSD
+143 LDQANYST
-151 SDWFQK
+151 SEWFNK
-157 ARVRDTY
+157 AKLRDTY
-164 ISDVFLGMRGHP
+164 ISDVFLGLRGQP

-185 WQGRMWLVRAT
+185 WQGRKWLVRAT

-224 EFQTRSPKGTLK
+224 EFQTRPPKGTLK
-236 LSLQQYKNL
+236 LTLQQYMNL
-245 FEMGEDAKGNKT
+245 FRMGADARKNKP
-257 GDHIIA
+257 GDPIIA
-263 PSVLGQDELYQIA
+263 PSVLGQNELYHIA
-276 REYEPRI
+276 REYELKM
-283 DRYAV
+283 DRYSV
-288 RPPHKYTTFT
+288 KPPHKYTTFT
-298 VEKHG
+298 VEKQG
-303 EGSTRFLVVA
+303 ENTRFLVIA
-313 AFLKSDDWLLIFQ
+313 AFLKNDDWLLIFQ
-326 QEKKDAFAKLYET
+326 QEKKDAFAKLNET
-339 QIIAVLIMC
+339 QIIAVFIAFASAL
-348 AGAVLIIF
+348 LIIF
-356 MAFFISGQLVKRI
+356 VAFLISGQLVKRI
-369 ARLDSEKE
+369 ALLDSEKE

-427 GDNFE
+427 ADNFE
-432 EFKRALKQIETQ
+432 EFKRALDQIQTQ

-460 KTDSRVETIQLNE
+460 KTDSRMETLHLNE

-482 SQKFKYANIE
+482 SQKFKYANID
-492 VDVQLYP
+492 VDVQLDP
-499 ELPTIQASATEVQ
+499 ELPTIHASATEIQ

-529 GGKITI
+529 GGKIAV
-535 LTGVDDQN
+535 LTEADDQN
-543 ISISINDTGPGIP
+543 ISISIRDTGPGIP

-610 LPLDD
+610 LPLDR
-615 TSAPK
+615 SAPK

>member
-1 MLPSLD
+1 MD
-7 WKVRVAE
+7 RKVRVAE
-14 NQKEKHHGA
+14 KQSETDHGP
-23 AYYTDFRL
+23 AYYSDFRL

-41 LAPLVLV
+41 LAPLMLV

-63 VHAHLDELVLKHR
+63 VHAHLDELVLRHR

-91 YLSKS
+91 HLSKS
-96 YEFSQFKEKPFLQ
+96 YEIAQLKNKTFLQ
-109 QRLRTLQAEY
+109 QRLWALQADY
-119 SYVFVDLGVIDDK
+119 SYVFVDLGVIDDN
-132 GRQVSYAGPFD
+132 GRQVSYAGPFG
-143 LDQADYSD
+143 LDQANYS
-151 SDWFQK
+151 SSEWFQK
-157 ARVRDTY
+157 ARTRETY
-164 ISDVFLGMRGHP
+164 ISDVFLGLRGQP

-185 WQGRMWLVRAT
+185 WEGRTWLVRAT
-196 IDFMAFNT
+196 IDFVAFNT

-224 EFQTRSPKGTLK
+224 EFQTRPPKGTLK
-236 LSLQQYKNL
+236 LTLQQYMNL
-245 FEMGEDAKGNKT
+245 FKMGEGVRGNT
-257 GDHIIA
+257 SGGDIIA
-263 PSVLGQDELYQIA
+263 PSVLGQSELYQIA
-276 REYEPRI
+276 REHERPK
-283 DRYAV
+283 DRFSV
-288 RPPHKYTTFT
+288 RPPHKYTTFS
-298 VEKHG
+298 VEKKG
-303 EGSTRFLVVA
+303 DNTRFLVIA
-313 AFLKSDDWLLIFQ
+313 AFLKNDDWLLIFQ
-326 QEKKDAFAKLYET
+326 QEKKDAFAKLNET
-339 QIIAVLIMC
+339 QLIAVFIAL
-348 AGAVLIIF
+348 AGALLIIF
-356 MAFFISGQLVKRI
+356 VTFLISGQLVKRI

-427 GDNFE
+427 ADNFQ
-432 EFKRALKQIETQ
+432 EFKRALDQIQTQ

-460 KTDSRVETIQLNE
+460 KTDSRMETLQLNE

-482 SQKFKYANIE
+482 SQQFKYANID
-492 VDVQLYP
+492 VDVQLDP
-499 ELPTIQASATEVQ
+499 ELPAIQASATEIQ

-529 GGKITI
+529 GGRIII
-535 LTGVDDQN
+535 LTTAEDQT
-543 ISISINDTGPGIP
+543 ISIAIRDTGPGIP

-589 KMGGRIDVESKLDEG
+589 KMGGRIDVESRLDEG

-610 LPLDD
+610 LPLDKP
-615 TSAPK
+615 APK